1 MKKEELI
8 LILQSQLNDKKIE
21 LTSKIQELENE
32 YNIQTYIND
41 LLLIARKDIHLLA
54 EYISKLQ
61 DPELFIFKALVSNFI
76 RSEEEFNNIL
86 VESKN
91 LFIMK
96 KHNFDILGV
105 PQYTKSK
112 IAIENLIK
120 MGYDKMYLE
129 CAGHYI
135 SYQGKLRGIEN
146 PLQDNDFYQEWAGPF
161 YNSAMHFVNYLE
173 NTYTDEIL
181 SQEQVINLDLNK
193 MLEGAN
199 DATLDLFN
207 KSNESSISNS
217 YNFLFISAIKSS
229 GVISTPGLLPFNC
242 S

>member
-8 LILQSQLNDKKIE
+8 LILQSQLDDKKIE

-91 LFIMK
+91 LYIMK
-96 KHNFDILGV
+96 RHNFDILGV

-112 IAIENLIK
+112 LIIENLDRRLNQYNLVRDFKYININYIDELK
-120 MGYDKMYLE
+120 EYLKRVE
-129 CAGHYI
+129 EVLKYFDN
-135 SYQGKLRGIEN
+135 GKLISQIKDIKEIE
-146 PLQDNDFYQEWAGPF
+146 YIIEK
-161 YNSAMHFVNYLE
+161 S
-173 NTYTDEIL
+173 
-181 SQEQVINLDLNK
+181 NLDEETKTAIVYVILDINNNFYK
-193 MLEGAN
+193 EEGEEY
-199 DATLDLFN
+199 AT
-207 KSNESSISNS
+207 ETI
-217 YNFLFISAIKSS
+217 
-229 GVISTPGLLPFNC
+229 
-242 S
+242 

>member
-8 LILQSQLNDKKIE
+8 LILQSQLDDKKVE

-41 LLLIARKDIHLLA
+41 LLLISRKDIHLLA

-76 RSEEEFNNIL
+76 RSEDEFNSIL

-112 IAIENLIK
+112 IAIENLVRRLNQYNLVRDFK
-120 MGYDKMYLE
+120 
-129 CAGHYI
+129 YI
-135 SYQGKLRGIEN
+135 NINYIEELKEFLKRVEETLKYFDNGKLISQIKDIKEIE
-146 PLQDNDFYQEWAGPF
+146 YIIEK
-161 YNSAMHFVNYLE
+161 S
-173 NTYTDEIL
+173 
-181 SQEQVINLDLNK
+181 NLDEETKTAIVYVILDINNNFYK
-193 MLEGAN
+193 EEGEEY
-199 DATLDLFN
+199 AT
-207 KSNESSISNS
+207 ETI
-217 YNFLFISAIKSS
+217 
-229 GVISTPGLLPFNC
+229 
-242 S
+242 

>member
-8 LILQSQLNDKKIE
+8 LILESQLDDKKIE

-41 LLLIARKDIHLLA
+41 LILIARKDIHLLA

-91 LFIMK
+91 LYIMK

-112 IAIENLIK
+112 IAIENLVRRLNQYNLVRDFKYININYIEELK
-120 MGYDKMYLE
+120 EYLKRVE
-129 CAGHYI
+129 EVLKYFDD
-135 SYQGKLRGIEN
+135 GKLISQINDIKEIE
-146 PLQDNDFYQEWAGPF
+146 YIIE
-161 YNSAMHFVNYLE
+161 
-173 NTYTDEIL
+173 
-181 SQEQVINLDLNK
+181 
-193 MLEGAN
+193 
-199 DATLDLFN
+199 
-207 KSNESSISNS
+207 KSNPEEDIKTAIVYAILDINN
-217 YNFLFISAIKSS
+217 NFYKEEGEEYATETI
-229 GVISTPGLLPFNC
+229 
-242 S
+242 

>member
-8 LILQSQLNDKKIE
+8 LILQSQLDDKKIE

-76 RSEEEFNNIL
+76 RSEDEFNNIL
-86 VESKN
+86 LESKN

-112 IAIENLIK
+112 IVIENLVRRLNQYNLIRDFK
-120 MGYDKMYLE
+120 YININYIEELKEYLKRVE
-129 CAGHYI
+129 EALKYFNN
-135 SYQGKLRGIEN
+135 GKLISQIKDIKEIE
-146 PLQDNDFYQEWAGPF
+146 YIIEK
-161 YNSAMHFVNYLE
+161 S
-173 NTYTDEIL
+173 
-181 SQEQVINLDLNK
+181 NLDEDTKTAIVYAILDINNNFYK
-193 MLEGAN
+193 EEGEEY
-199 DATLDLFN
+199 AT
-207 KSNESSISNS
+207 ETI
-217 YNFLFISAIKSS
+217 
-229 GVISTPGLLPFNC
+229 
-242 S
+242 

>member
-8 LILQSQLNDKKIE
+8 LILQSQLDDKKLE

-76 RSEEEFNNIL
+76 RSEDEFNNIL
-86 VESKN
+86 LESKN

-112 IAIENLIK
+112 IVIENLVRRLNQYNLIRDFK
-120 MGYDKMYLE
+120 YININYIEELKEYLKRVE
-129 CAGHYI
+129 EVLKYFNN
-135 SYQGKLRGIEN
+135 GKLISQIKDIKEIE
-146 PLQDNDFYQEWAGPF
+146 YIIEK
-161 YNSAMHFVNYLE
+161 S
-173 NTYTDEIL
+173 
-181 SQEQVINLDLNK
+181 NLDEDTKTAIVYAILDINNNFYK
-193 MLEGAN
+193 EEGEEY
-199 DATLDLFN
+199 AT
-207 KSNESSISNS
+207 ETI
-217 YNFLFISAIKSS
+217 
-229 GVISTPGLLPFNC
+229 
-242 S
+242 

>member
-8 LILQSQLNDKKIE
+8 LILQSQLDDKKIE

-61 DPELFIFKALVSNFI
+61 DPELFLFKALVSNFI

-91 LFIMK
+91 LYIMK

-112 IAIENLIK
+112 IAIENLVRRLNQYNLVRDFKYININYIEELK
-120 MGYDKMYLE
+120 EYLKRVE
-129 CAGHYI
+129 ETLKYFDN
-135 SYQGKLRGIEN
+135 GKLISQIKDIKEIE
-146 PLQDNDFYQEWAGPF
+146 YIIEK
-161 YNSAMHFVNYLE
+161 S
-173 NTYTDEIL
+173 
-181 SQEQVINLDLNK
+181 NLDEETKTAIVYVILDINNNFYK
-193 MLEGAN
+193 EEGEEY
-199 DATLDLFN
+199 AT
-207 KSNESSISNS
+207 ETI
-217 YNFLFISAIKSS
+217 
-229 GVISTPGLLPFNC
+229 
-242 S
+242 

>member
-8 LILQSQLNDKKIE
+8 LILQSQLDDKKIE

-61 DPELFIFKALVSNFI
+61 DPELFLFKALVSNFI
-76 RSEEEFNNIL
+76 RSEEEFNSII

-91 LFIMK
+91 LYIMK

-112 IAIENLIK
+112 IIIENLVRRLNQYNLVRDFKYININYIEELK
-120 MGYDKMYLE
+120 EYLKRVE
-129 CAGHYI
+129 ETLKYFDN
-135 SYQGKLRGIEN
+135 GKLISQIKDIKEIE
-146 PLQDNDFYQEWAGPF
+146 YIIEK
-161 YNSAMHFVNYLE
+161 S
-173 NTYTDEIL
+173 
-181 SQEQVINLDLNK
+181 NLDEETKTAIVYVILDINNNFYK
-193 MLEGAN
+193 EEGEEY
-199 DATLDLFN
+199 AT
-207 KSNESSISNS
+207 ETI
-217 YNFLFISAIKSS
+217 
-229 GVISTPGLLPFNC
+229 
-242 S
+242 